1 LVKFYNFTNP
11 LKEASMFANLYSTAR
26 SEVKDIVTR
35 ARRYDDPE
43 IRLQMSKLEQDQN
56 AATMFVLPTL
66 LAASIIP
73 AIAWMLVPEISKL
86 MGLPTDASIFAT
98 PVIPVVLAI
107 VLVWA
112 YIGQRIMLRRVNFSH
127 LAFVTVITFIG
138 AYGGWAF
145 YLLKLKVDAN
155 PGFLG

>member
-1 LVKFYNFTNP
+1 
-11 LKEASMFANLYSTAR
+11 MFANLYSTAR

-43 IRLQMSKLEQDQN
+43 IRLQMSDFELNQN

-73 AIAWMLVPEISKL
+73 GVTWLLVPAISKL
-86 MGLPTDASIFAT
+86 MGIPADASIFAT
-98 PVIPVVLAI
+98 PVIPVALAI
-107 VLVWA
+107 MLVWA
-112 YIGQRIMLRRVNFSH
+112 YIGQRIMLRRVSFSH
-127 LAFVTVITFIG
+127 LILATVIALIG

-145 YLLKLKVDAN
+145 YLLKLKIDAD
-155 PGFLG
+155 PSFLG